1 MEKSVKSMQNSS
13 WLIKVENQFLVLSA
27 KLKNYITNKLS
38 GQGASSQGL
47 KLIFIKPSGMFF
59 STIEF

>member
-1 MEKSVKSMQNSS
+1 MQNSS

-27 KLKNYITNKLS
+27 KLKNYITSKLS